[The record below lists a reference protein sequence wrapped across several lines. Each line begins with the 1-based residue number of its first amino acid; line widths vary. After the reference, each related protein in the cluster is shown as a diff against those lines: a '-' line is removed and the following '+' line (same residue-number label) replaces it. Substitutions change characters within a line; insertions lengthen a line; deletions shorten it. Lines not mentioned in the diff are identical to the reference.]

1 MTKLNKILL
10 GAVVLQ
16 VLLLVFVYT
25 RADTV
30 SMSTMQPV
38 LPGFDS
44 AQVTRI
50 QVFDKNAEAVGADLV
65 KTGDAWTVAN
75 AFGYPVD
82 ETKVNDL
89 LQKLAGMKAR
99 APIAT
104 SPVRHQQLGVADKAF
119 EKKLVITT
127 GKGDTTILVGA
138 QAEGRTTAV
147 RVAGNAKVYG
157 ITNLSPWAVNADPAR
172 WINTDYLALDKEQI
186 QRITIDAKGTTTELE
201 RTATGWQLDAT
212 GLPIALGPG
221 ESLDTAAIDAL
232 VGHIAAIRITKPGDP
247 KQDATAP
254 AATVSVWLAPAD
266 VTIPGGGSGASSV
279 DRPADHVIDI
289 VAAPDEMFWVHDRA
303 LATAGL
309 VGKGAIQDVVDA
321 TKAKLIKQPA
331 AEPKPGA
338 GGGSGAGS
346 GAGKSAPSRPAKP
359 AKPPPPAPKPA
370 APPP

>member
-30 SMSTMQPV
+30 TMSTMQPV

-50 QVFDKNAEAVGADLV
+50 QVFDKNADAVGADLV
-65 KTGDAWTVAN
+65 KTGETWTVAN

-82 ETKVNDL
+82 ATKINDL

-99 APIAT
+99 TPIAT

-127 GKGDTTILVGA
+127 GKGDTTILVGT

-172 WINTDYLALDKEQI
+172 WINTEYLALDKEQI
-186 QRITIDAKGTTTELE
+186 QKVAIDAKGATTELE

-221 ESLDTAAIDAL
+221 ETLDAQAIDTL
-232 VGHIAAIRITKPGDP
+232 VGHVATIRITKPGDP

-254 AATVSVWLAPAD
+254 LATVSVWIAPAD
-266 VTIPGGGSGASSV
+266 ATIPGGGSGATSSV

-289 VAAPDEMFWVHDRA
+289 VAAPNEMYWVHDRA

-309 VGKGAIQDVVDA
+309 VGKGVIQDVVEASKD
-321 TKAKLIKQPA
+321 KLVKSAA
-331 AEPKPGA
+331 AEPKPAA
-338 GGGSGAGS
+338 GSGS
-346 GAGKSAPSRPAKP
+346 GAGKPASSKPAKP
-359 AKPPPPAPKPA
+359 AKPAPPAPKPA